1 MQNIGINQKKEW
13 ELLSERGAELSIDL
27 YETDD
32 SIVLQSTIAGIK
44 AKDLDISIEENMLII
59 KGIRKKPEEDPLK
72 KYLYQECYW
81 GPFSKKIILPE
92 EIDPAKIDAIVQD
105 GILTVRV
112 TKIRKNNKRKIEIKG
127 KE

>member
-1 MQNIGINQKKEW
+1 MQNIKKEW
-13 ELLSERGAELSIDL
+13 ELLTEKGAELSIDL

-32 SIVLQSTIAGIK
+32 DIVLQSTIAGIK
-44 AKDLDISIEENMLII
+44 AKDLDISIEDNMLII
-59 KGIRKKPEEDPLK
+59 KGIRKKPESDSFK

-81 GPFSKKIILPE
+81 GPFLKKIILPE
-92 EIDPAKIDAIVQD
+92 KIDPAKIKAIVEE

-112 TKIRKNNKRKIEIKG
+112 AKIEKKNKRKIEIKE

>member
-1 MQNIGINQKKEW
+1 MQNIKKEW
-13 ELLSERGAELSIDL
+13 ESLSEKRAELSIDL

-32 SIVLQSTIAGIK
+32 DIVLQSTIAGIK
-44 AKDLDISIEENMLII
+44 AKDLDISIEDNMLII
-59 KGIRKKPEEDPLK
+59 KGARKKSESDSSK

-92 EIDPAKIDAIVQD
+92 EIDPAKIKAIVEE

-112 TKIRKNNKRKIEIKG
+112 AKIKKKNTRKIEIRE